1 APGMTRD
8 GYDRAMY
15 YIGIWRA
22 LKSNNGR
29 LYKSLADRGRHGTKI
44 VVQKIDGSG
53 SRQLLADRRET
64 RDIREEQG
72 DDLPLGKIDA
82 IGRGRDQAGHDAR
95 IHELTEGVFYSLLS
109 ADFLDHMIKRDRELP
124 DLVICFDGD
133 GSPKMSGLN
142 RCCAFGQTA

>member
-1 APGMTRD
+1 MTVT
-8 GYDRAMY
+8 
-15 YIGIWRA
+15 
-22 LKSNNGR
+22 
-29 LYKSLADRGRHGTKI
+29 DRGRHGSKI

-64 RDIREEQG
+64 RDIREEHG
-72 DDLPLGKIDA
+72 DDLPLGTVDA

-95 IHELTEGVFYSLLS
+95 IHELTEGVFYSLLG